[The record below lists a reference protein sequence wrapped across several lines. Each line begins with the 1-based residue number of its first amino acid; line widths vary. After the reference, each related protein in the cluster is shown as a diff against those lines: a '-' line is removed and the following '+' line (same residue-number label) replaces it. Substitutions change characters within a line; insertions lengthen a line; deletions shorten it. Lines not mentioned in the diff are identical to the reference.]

1 MRLSKA
7 TLLLLSIVMPLT
19 TPAQNK
25 IFPYKYFTDDLPN
38 GLRVIT
44 VPTDYPNLVALYI
57 VVTTGSRNEVE
68 PGKFGFAH
76 LFEHL
81 HVRGTEKVS
90 ADAYNQALKNAGAD
104 SNAYTSDDRTVYHTV
119 FSKEDLDQIMTLEAD
134 RFQNL
139 KVPIDLFKTE
149 TRAVLGEY
157 NKNASS
163 PVRKIEEALRETA
176 FKSHTYQ
183 HTTGLFARRREH
195 AQYVRLQPRVLQT
208 LLPARIRDDHR
219 RRRRQTRCR
228 PADGRQVLG
237 RLERGSYTPEI
248 PSEGEQSKAL
258 STEVA
263 WPTPTLPWVAV
274 SFKGPAYSDEQK
286 DKPAL
291 DLISSLGFSQ
301 TSELYQKLVI
311 KEQKVDTILAD
322 FEDHRDPYLVTVV
335 ARVKDPKDIEYTK
348 AEIIKAFDS
357 YKTTTVPEDKLNA
370 VKSNLKYGFALSLDN
385 SEAIAAGLAPYISL
399 KRTPETL
406 NKLYDLYAAI
416 TPRTFSRWLRSISSS
431 RSARRSSSR
440 IRRNRMRVSNRL
452 AVFSATLILA
462 VAAPGIGLARAGKAS
477 SSMASVLLPSSSPL
491 VSFRFLFN
499 VGSASDPKGKEGVA
513 ALTASMISDGGS
525 RVMSY
530 EQISAAM
537 YPMATGFGSQVDKEM
552 TVFAGTTHRDNL
564 QKYGMRSYLD
574 DSRSGFSRR

>member
-1 MRLSKA
+1 
-7 TLLLLSIVMPLT
+7 MPLT

-44 VPTDYPNLVALYI
+44 IPTDYPNIVALYI
-57 VVTTGSRNEVE
+57 TVSTGSRNEVE
-68 PGKFGFAH
+68 PGKSGFAH

-81 HVRGTEKVS
+81 MFRGTEKVP
-90 ADAYNQALKNAGAD
+90 AEAYNQALKNAGAD

-119 FSKEDLDQIMTLEAD
+119 FSKEDLDQIMMLEAD

-139 KVPIDLFKTE
+139 KVPLDLFKTE

-157 NKNASS
+157 NKNASN
-163 PVRKIEEALRETA
+163 PVRKVYEALRETA

-183 HTTGLFARRREH
+183 HTTMGFLRDVENMPNMYDYSLEFFKRYYRPE
-195 AQYVRLQPRVLQT
+195 YVTIIVVGDVKHDAVLQMVNKYW
-208 LLPARIRDDHR
+208 
-219 RRRRQTRCR
+219 
-228 PADGRQVLG
+228 GG
-237 RLERGSYTPEI
+237 WKRGNYTPEI
-248 PSEGEQSKAL
+248 PNEPEQTAPL

-274 SFKGPAYSDEQK
+274 SFKGPAYSDTDK

-311 KEQKVDTILAD
+311 KEQKVDTLGAD
-322 FEDHRDPYLVTVV
+322 FEDHRDPYLLTVL

-348 AEIIKAFDS
+348 AEIIKAFES
-357 YKTTTVPEDKLNA
+357 YKTNPVVAEKLNA

-385 SEAIAAGLAPYISL
+385 SEAIAANLAPYISL

-416 TPRTFSRWLRSISSS
+416 TPQDIQQMAKKYFVETKRTT
-431 RSARRSSSR
+431 
-440 IRRNRMRVSNRL
+440 VVL
-452 AVFSATLILA
+452 AY
-462 VAAPGIGLARAGKAS
+462 KEKQNAS
-477 SSMASVLLPSSSPL
+477 
-491 VSFRFLFN
+491 
-499 VGSASDPKGKEGVA
+499 K
-513 ALTASMISDGGS
+513 
-525 RVMSY
+525 
-530 EQISAAM
+530 
-537 YPMATGFGSQVDKEM
+537 
-552 TVFAGTTHRDNL
+552 
-564 QKYGMRSYLD
+564 
-574 DSRSGFSRR
+574 